1 MPTPSSPSVTA
12 AASPTSFRR
21 LRSIFGGS
29 VGNLVEWYDW
39 YTYSAFTLYFGKAFF
54 PKASPTA
61 ALLSAASIFAVG
73 FFMRPIGG
81 WLLGV
86 YGDRKGRRAAL
97 TASVFLMSGGSLL
110 IAIVPG
116 YNTIGVFAP
125 ILLVVA
131 RLLQGLSVG
140 GEYGASATYLSEMAG
155 QKHRGFWSSFQYVTL
170 IMGQLLALGVLL
182 ILQRTMSESAL
193 DAWGWRIPFAIGAV
207 FAVVAVWLRR
217 GLDETAA
224 FKNVATKSRGSNV
237 RELLNHPRA
246 VFTVMGLTAGGTVAF
261 YTFTTYAQKFLVNT
275 AHFSKN
281 DATLASAISL
291 FVFMLL
297 QPAIGAISDIVG
309 RRPVLTAFGIF
320 GTLCTVKLM
329 SELST
334 ATSVTQAVLL
344 LCIALIIVS
353 GYTSIN
359 AVVKAELFPAEIR
372 ALGVGLPY
380 AIAVSLF
387 GGTAEYIALWFKNAG
402 HETWFYWYVTAC
414 IVLSLIVY
422 VTMPETKTAM
432 AAEEAGNQA

>member
-1 MPTPSSPSVTA
+1 MTTAHVPASS
-12 AASPTSFRR
+12 TSFSR

-39 YTYSAFTLYFGKAFF
+39 YTYSAFTLYFGKTFF
-54 PKASPTA
+54 PNSSPTA

-81 WLLGV
+81 WLLGI

-110 IAIVPG
+110 IAIIPG
-116 YNTIGVFAP
+116 YSTIGVMAP
-125 ILLVVA
+125 ILLVFA

-170 IMGQLLALGVLL
+170 IMGQLSALAVLL
-182 ILQRTMSESAL
+182 ILQRTLTESQL
-193 DAWGWRIPFAIGAV
+193 ETWGWRIPFAIGAV
-207 FAVVAVWLRR
+207 LAVVAVWLRR
-217 GLDETAA
+217 GLQETAA
-224 FKNVATKSRGSNV
+224 FQNVAPHARRSNV
-237 RELLNHPRA
+237 RELLKHPRA
-246 VFTVMGLTAGGTVAF
+246 IFTVIGLTAGGTVAF

-275 AHFSKN
+275 AQFSKS
-281 DATLASAISL
+281 DATLASAASL
-291 FVFMLL
+291 LVFMLL

-320 GTLCTVKLM
+320 GALCTVPLM
-329 SELST
+329 SALST
-334 ATSVTQAVLL
+334 STSVVGAWLL
-344 LCIALIIVS
+344 LCVALLIVS

-380 AIAVSLF
+380 ALAVSVF
-387 GGTAEYIALWFKNAG
+387 GGTAEYIALAFKQQG

-414 IVLSLIVY
+414 ILMSLVVY
-422 VTMPETKTAM
+422 ATMPETRTAM
-432 AAEEAGNQA
+432 AAEDL